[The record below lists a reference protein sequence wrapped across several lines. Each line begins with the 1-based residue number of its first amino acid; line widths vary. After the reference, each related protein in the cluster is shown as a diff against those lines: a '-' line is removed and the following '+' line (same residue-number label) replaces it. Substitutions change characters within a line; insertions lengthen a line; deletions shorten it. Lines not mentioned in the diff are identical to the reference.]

1 VTPFAGVC
9 LDTDVCIDLLR
20 GTRRLEDISFADLP
34 SSALWVSAITVAELE
49 YGVRRSRTPDRESA
63 RLTRLLEFVAIRAF
77 DSRAAGVA
85 GTVRAHLEQGGA
97 RIGAL
102 DALIGGHAL
111 AEGAALLT
119 RNVREFSRIPG
130 LVVAEL

>member
-1 VTPFAGVC
+1 MTPFAGVC
-9 LDTDVCIDLLR
+9 LDTDVCIDLMR

-34 SSALWVSAITVAELE
+34 ASALWVSAITVSELE
-49 YGVRRSRTPDRESA
+49 FGVRRARTPDRESA
-63 RLTRLLEFVAIRAF
+63 RLTRLLEFVAIRPF
-77 DSRAAGVA
+77 DARAAGVA

-102 DALIGGHAL
+102 DTLIGGHAL
-111 AEGAALLT
+111 AEGAALMT

-130 LVVAEL
+130 LVIAEL

>member
-1 VTPFAGVC
+1 VTPFPGVC
-9 LDTDVCIDLLR
+9 LDTDVCIDLLC
-20 GTRRLEDISFADLP
+20 GTRRLEEISYADLP
-34 SSALWVSAITVAELE
+34 SSALWVSAITASELD
-49 YGVRRSRTPDRESA
+49 YGVRRARTPDRERA
-63 RLTRLLEFVAIRAF
+63 RLAWLLDVVAIRAF
-77 DSRAAGVA
+77 DARAAGVA

-102 DALIGGHAL
+102 DTLIGGHAL

-130 LVVAEL
+130 LVIAEL